1 MGVHHHHNR
10 SPNSPNYKFLALSL
24 STTSLVLLYYCCNVL
39 VKSDLEQEEE
49 YEDHCGG
56 GRVGGTGLPVPVNA
70 VYKVV
75 DAQKQTGKGLL

>member
-1 MGVHHHHNR
+1 M
-10 SPNSPNYKFLALSL
+10 
-24 STTSLVLLYYCCNVL
+24 
-39 VKSDLEQEEE
+39 KSDLEQEEE

-75 DAQKQTGKGLL
+75 DAKKQTEKGLL